1 MTGLMTASLDHAM
14 WFHRPFSFDE
24 WILFE
29 QDSPASGGARGFN
42 RGTMYTEQGVL
53 VASVAQEGLI
63 RDVAEKVCLIG
74 LNRWDNPLQFANQAR
89 FLFPVQKR
97 PNSSSS
103 PCDLIDTWQALHGW
117 LAGLTTN
124 CAQNLMN

>member
-1 MTGLMTASLDHAM
+1 MTASLDHAM

-29 QDSPASGGARGFN
+29 QDSPVSGGARGFN

-63 RDVAEKVCLIG
+63 RDVAREGVFDWTKQVG
-74 LNRWDNPLQFANQAR
+74 QPASVANQAR
-89 FLFPVQKR
+89 FLFPVQKT
-97 PNSSSS
+97 PQLKLLSV
-103 PCDLIDTWQALHGW
+103 
-117 LAGLTTN
+117 
-124 CAQNLMN
+124 